1 MDNFAYSVP
10 QRNEITIEIADDGYV
25 EISQNDDTLNPD
37 SYNVIRIH
45 KTDLESLIIGLQQA
59 EKSS

>member
-25 EISQNDDTLNPD
+25 EISQSDGSLDPD
-37 SYNVIRIH
+37 NLNVIRIH
-45 KTDLESLIIGLQQA
+45 QSDLEILIIGLHQA
-59 EKSS
+59 QKTR